1 MRILGTFTQPNCRA
15 SGPTDEE
22 KHRINKAAQ
31 VIRWASLLPH
41 NTFEKAAF
49 AKATGMA
56 LAAAPSYS
64 RLPAAKS
71 LNPLRLLMAKIYG
84 NTTINSGALFRL
96 LVGHT
101 ADPYYRIGHI
111 VTKHTIMAA
120 SRDSHLR
127 AMWPTKQTQ
136 GPIIVT
142 KHWLR
147 RQGWTNAGPWRWRHD
162 HAHIIINLN
171 AAEPRNQEFTI
182 IDINN
187 FNAQLLG
194 HHLRDAWRAQQWQC
208 FLKSA
213 NKAAT
218 ALANWQLDLA

>member
-71 LNPLRLLMAKIYG
+71 LNPLRLLMA
-84 NTTINSGALFRL
+84 TL
-96 LVGHT
+96 LSTVGHYFDYLLDT
-101 ADPYYRIGHI
+101 Q
-111 VTKHTIMAA
+111 
-120 SRDSHLR
+120 
-127 AMWPTKQTQ
+127 QTL
-136 GPIIVT
+136 IT
-142 KHWLR
+142 EL
-147 RQGWTNAGPWRWRHD
+147 
-162 HAHIIINLN
+162 
-171 AAEPRNQEFTI
+171 
-182 IDINN
+182 
-187 FNAQLLG
+187 
-194 HHLRDAWRAQQWQC
+194 
-208 FLKSA
+208 
-213 NKAAT
+213 AT
-218 ALANWQLDLA
+218 S